1 VLNCNATFA
10 SPGANAMSSTKP
22 VSRVTVTTLRKMKR
36 EGEKIV
42 MLTAY
47 DASFG
52 KVLDAQGVDVILV
65 GDSLGMVI
73 QGHETTVP
81 VTVDDMAY
89 HTRAVSRVCQR
100 ALVIGDLPFMSY
112 TSPDMALRNSARL
125 MQESGAH
132 MVKLEGGAPQVATV
146 AQLAHHGVPVCAHLG
161 LQPQSVYKLGGY
173 RVQGRDEAVAR
184 QMIADAKALQEAGA
198 DLLVLECVPVTLA
211 EQITQE
217 LEIPTIGIGAGRA
230 CDGQVLVLHDMLG
243 VSPRAPKFSKDF
255 IGAGSTIPQAV
266 AAYVQSVKAGTFPED
281 QHCFF

>member
-1 VLNCNATFA
+1 
-10 SPGANAMSSTKP
+10 MSTKP
-22 VSRVTVTTLRKMKR
+22 NPRVTVTTLRKMKR
-36 EGEKIV
+36 EAEKIV

-47 DASFG
+47 DASFA

-81 VTVDDMAY
+81 VTMDDMVY
-89 HTRAVSRVCQR
+89 HTRAVAKNCQH

-112 TSPDMALRNSARL
+112 TSPEQALRNSARL

-161 LQPQSVYKLGGY
+161 LQPQSVHKLGGY
-173 RVQGRDEAVAR
+173 RVQGRDEAVAK
-184 QMIADAKALQEAGA
+184 QMLEDAKALQDAGA
-198 DLLVLECVPVTLA
+198 DMLVLECVPVALA
-211 EQITQE
+211 AQITQA
-217 LEIPTIGIGAGRA
+217 LEIPTIGIGAGRE

-243 VSPRAPKFSKDF
+243 ISPRAPKFSHDF
-255 IGAGSTIPQAV
+255 IGAGATIPQAV
-266 AAYVQSVKAGTFPED
+266 ASYVQAVKAGTFPED